1 MDRRQKR
8 TRDSLYS
15 AFGKLLSQEP
25 YSAITVKEIIDLANV
40 GRSTFYAHFETK
52 DDLLASLSNDLFEH
66 VFIIQGK
73 GESHEHSEST
83 TLKEQLAHFAY
94 QKLLGARK
102 GRIVHLG
109 QAVI

>member
-8 TRDSLYS
+8 TRDSPL
-15 AFGKLLSQEP
+15 FGFRKTPYRRSP

-52 DDLLASLSNDLFEH
+52 DDLLASISNDLFEH

-73 GESHEHSEST
+73 GESHE
-83 TLKEQLAHFAY
+83 L
-94 QKLLGARK
+94 
-102 GRIVHLG
+102 
-109 QAVI
+109 